1 MSRTQPK
8 RKPSASP
15 VCYADEAGIAPGY
28 MWAEHP
34 PHPEPVEG
42 RGAKRTRADSVVAR
56 APRVKS
62 KRKIKTTPKARK
74 KSAHR

>member
-1 MSRTQPK
+1 VSRARPK

-34 PHPEPVEG
+34 APQKEKKKKEL
-42 RGAKRTRADSVVAR
+42 AADSVAAR

-62 KRKIKTTPKARK
+62 KRKTKTTIR